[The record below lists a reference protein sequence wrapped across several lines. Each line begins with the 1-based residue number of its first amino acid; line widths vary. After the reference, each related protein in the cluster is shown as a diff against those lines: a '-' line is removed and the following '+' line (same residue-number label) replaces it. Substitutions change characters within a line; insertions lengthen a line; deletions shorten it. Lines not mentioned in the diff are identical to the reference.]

1 MKRIPIKLYYKENGT
16 LYNLG
21 NKNKAPFL
29 TKLSN
34 LIFRIYLYIPYESSE
49 YSVQANFKKPD
60 KTTISYAMTPS
71 GKYDEINEIKFYEY
85 YTDIK
90 DSVLNISSQNR
101 SNILDVS
108 FRISDGNA
116 DDPLILNTSTYS
128 LQCTYSITGD
138 QPTIEETELQYLQ
151 RTYDTA
157 LLTKPNK
164 DETILTI
171 DELPLIVEDENDTD
185 YNIGQKYLVSN
196 KLGLKEENK
205 LFKQGEIIE
214 ATKDGFVVISKVNKS
229 LIKIN
234 SNKVYNSLFD
244 IPKDSEIGSIFITD
258 SISDKFDLVELT
270 KIEGENRTFNLYDE
284 ITSNSLYYIPNSKSG
299 EIDVLY
305 RWDDIKNELRP
316 FEVNTQIL
324 ITDTSTIY
332 ASLDNL
338 KSKFPIAEIGT
349 ILPSYNF
356 NGGVVKLY
364 KYTTTWEEVLIVN
377 EQQLYLDLKTN
388 SIVRYYNSKFNI
400 IVDGTLENRIIQQIR
415 DNILELDNKINDTKQ
430 ELQEYTNVQVEN
442 ANTYTDNQL
451 ELERTSNTEKF
462 NKKLDKNFLL
472 YSKKTSVDGNEII
485 PVLYNGANNYVI
497 LQNIID
503 KVQTNVID
511 KTNAIVTFAY
521 DNYQSFLERVKTTTE
536 NGITTLVS
544 ITNEDD
550 SLTLTANQI
559 NIGFTVLLREKD
571 VPDYWLSKKSVE
583 SEYAINLFTEFETKL
598 NLEDY
603 VLKTELVNYAK
614 KEETIYNNA
623 TPTTSALGGI
633 PKGTTFD
640 NKPIKEILDDLL
652 YPYVAFSASMSTS
665 PNGGTFEKGTTQN
678 VSTATVSITLGS
690 KQITSIKVLDS
701 SNNVLAEK
709 TSGITTSNSF
719 TLNKSVTNNTNFKAI
734 VTDGTTSKTVTSGT
748 FTFVNPYY
756 YGAINDGATL
766 TETLI
771 KGLTKSISSKGTKT
785 FTITMNQQKAVVA
798 YPSSYG
804 NLTKILD
811 ENSFNVTD
819 TFVKNTLTIDN
830 VNYYVY
836 VLNTPAT
843 STMKYTFSY

>member
-1 MKRIPIKLYYKENGT
+1 MSYKNNAKIYIDSNGRILKQDDT
-16 LYNLG
+16 S
-21 NKNKAPFL
+21 FL
-29 TKLSN
+29 VTGASN
-34 LIFRIYLYIPYESSE
+34 ESALELYIAKNITSSI
-49 YSVQANFKKPD
+49 VA
-60 KTTISYAMTPS
+60 T
-71 GKYDEINEIKFYEY
+71 
-85 YTDIK
+85 
-90 DSVLNISSQNR
+90 
-101 SNILDVS
+101 VS
-108 FRISDGNA
+108 FKR
-116 DDPLILNTSTYS
+116 
-128 LQCTYSITGD
+128 
-138 QPTIEETELQYLQ
+138 
-151 RTYDTA
+151 
-157 LLTKPNK
+157 
-164 DETILTI
+164 
-171 DELPLIVEDENDTD
+171 
-185 YNIGQKYLVSN
+185 
-196 KLGLKEENK
+196 
-205 LFKQGEIIE
+205 
-214 ATKDGFVVISKVNKS
+214 KDGFVISNRKMEYVGVTEDEAYYNFVYLFRDDDRALDIAGQLELSFTIKEYDESSDSAKRVIATVSSALLVRRNVQPNLETTSEEEFYEEAIAIVESTQADLNALKSKVN
-229 LIKIN
+229 LYGINNIKTYYTYANLPTNVSIGYVAISYPPTDSNLESNTLYIWKYVYDIATNQNSWVMIDKLRSDSIYYELTGNIN
-234 SNKVYNSLFD
+234 STSRNLLYHWDGKT
-244 IPKDSEIGSIFITD
+244 FI
-258 SISDKFDLVELT
+258 
-270 KIEGENRTFNLYDE
+270 
-284 ITSNSLYYIPNSKSG
+284 
-299 EIDVLY
+299 
-305 RWDDIKNELRP
+305 P

-332 ASLDNL
+332 VSLADL
-338 KSKFPIAEIGT
+338 KSKIPTAEIGT

-388 SIVRYYNSKFNI
+388 SIVRYYDSKFNI
-400 IVDGTLENRIIQQIR
+400 VVDGTLENRIIQQIR
-415 DNILELDNKINDTKQ
+415 DNILELDNKINNTKQ
-430 ELQEYTNVQVEN
+430 ELQEYTDDQVEN

-451 ELERTSNTEKF
+451 ELERIFNTENF

-503 KVQTNVID
+503 KVQNDVID

-521 DNYQSFLERVKTTTE
+521 DNYQSFLERVKTNTE

-550 SLTLTANQI
+550 SLTLTAKQI
-559 NIGFTVLLREKD
+559 NIGFTVLLREND

-603 VLKTELVNYAK
+603 VLKSDLVNYAK

-665 PNGGTFEKGTTQN
+665 PNGGTYEKGTTQN

-719 TLNKSVTNNTNFKAI
+719 TLNKSVTSNTNFKAI

-748 FTFVNPYY
+748 FTFVSPYY
-756 YGAINDGATL
+756 YGAINDGVTL

-771 KGLTKSISSKGTKT
+771 KGLTKSVSSKGTKT

-798 YPSSYG
+798 YPASYG

-830 VNYYVY
+830 VSYYVY